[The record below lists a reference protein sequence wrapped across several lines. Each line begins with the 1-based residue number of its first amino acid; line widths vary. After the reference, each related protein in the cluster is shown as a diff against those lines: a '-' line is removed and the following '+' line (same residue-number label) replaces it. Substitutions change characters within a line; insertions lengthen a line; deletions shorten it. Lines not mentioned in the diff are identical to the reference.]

1 MQMASLEIVS
11 TNIQIYNPIY
21 DEDTGIYNDECPY
34 KKYSRGQHI
43 TYTCPCISGRTL
55 NNRQQFLQH
64 FNSKTH
70 TCWREN
76 LGKDENIKVIKD
88 LRILNGKNENKLRL
102 AMNKI
107 KLQARQLTREINKIE
122 MIKKDY
128 NNYKLTT
135 ELSIKHKNEFINDL
149 EENIKILEEHT
160 GLSIESCDSRNS
172 NDSILSDESYSSIQ
186 TD

>member
-1 MQMASLEIVS
+1 MQMASLELVS
-11 TNIQIYNPIY
+11 TDIKVYKPVY
-21 DEDTGIYNDECPY
+21 DEDTGLYNDECPY
-34 KKYSRGQHI
+34 KKYSRDQYI

-102 AMNKI
+102 AINKI

-122 MIKKDY
+122 MIKKD
-128 NNYKLTT
+128 L
-135 ELSIKHKNEFINDL
+135 IIIN
-149 EENIKILEEHT
+149 
-160 GLSIESCDSRNS
+160 
-172 NDSILSDESYSSIQ
+172 
-186 TD
+186 